1 MGTFTALDY
10 VVLVVYFGAMAA
22 LGPLFASKSR
32 TTEGYFLGDRSF
44 PGWLVGFSMF
54 ATSISSMTFMA
65 YPGDAFKTAWYR
77 MTPNYAL
84 PVAVLIATFFFLP
97 FFRRAGTVSAYEYL
111 EERFGR
117 WTRLYAACAF
127 IIGQAIRVSL
137 ILFLVSILLN
147 QMTGINV
154 YVCIL
159 LGGVITSFYTVLGG
173 IRAVLWTDFLQACVL
188 WVGGMISLVVIIHA
202 MPGGLAEI
210 FSMASEAGK
219 LGMADL
225 NAEGVLEPIKFSPDF
240 TEKTVS
246 LFLLV
251 GLGNW
256 MAEYSSNQNVIQ
268 RYAASKS
275 AKQARIAMWTCC
287 IFSVPTWALFM
298 FLGTALWAFFQ
309 VNPTP
314 EAQAI
319 LTGDGGAAAEDILP
333 YFVINFLPR
342 GISGLVI
349 AGVLAAAMSSLSS
362 SINSVS
368 AVSLVDVYKRHIA
381 PGKTDRHYVIVAKG
395 VGLGLAVFMI
405 VGASLLRLLQSTT
418 LQDSATILAALTA
431 GGLLGLYLLGFFT
444 KVGDDTSIL
453 AGIICT
459 LSFTLWMT
467 LSNMGWLPE
476 AWQSPIHSYY
486 AGLLG
491 HIIMFAVGFVFGVA
505 LKSRQTRDLTNLT
518 VWTQDGTPIQ

>member
-1 MGTFTALDY
+1 MNTFTPIDY
-10 VVLVVYFGAMAA
+10 AVLILYFGSMAA
-22 LGPLFASKSR
+22 LGPIFASKAR
-32 TTEGYFLGDRSF
+32 TTEGYFLGNRSF

-54 ATSISSMTFMA
+54 ATSISSVTFMA
-65 YPGDAFKTAWYR
+65 YPGDAYKTAWYR
-77 MTPNYAL
+77 MTPNFML
-84 PVAVLIATFFFLP
+84 PVAVLIATLFFLP
-97 FFRRAGTVSAYEYL
+97 FFRKAGTVSAYEYL
-111 EERFGR
+111 EERFGK

-127 IIGQAIRVSL
+127 IVGQAIRVSL

-159 LGGVITSFYTVLGG
+159 LGGIITSFYTVLGG
-173 IRAVLWTDFLQACVL
+173 IRAVLWTDFIQACVL

-202 MPGGLAEI
+202 LPGGLGQI
-210 FSMASEAGK
+210 FSMATEAGK
-219 LGMADL
+219 FSMADL
-225 NAEGVLEPIKFSPDF
+225 NAEGVLEPVQFAPDF
-240 TEKTVS
+240 TKKTVS
-246 LFLLV
+246 LLLLV

-256 MAEYSSNQNVIQ
+256 LAEYSSNQNVIQ

-275 AKQARIAMWTCC
+275 AKQAKIAMWTCC

-309 VNPTP
+309 VNPT
-314 EAQAI
+314 EQSQAI
-319 LTGDGGAAAEDILP
+319 LTGEGGVKAEDILP

-342 GISGLVI
+342 GLSGLVI

-381 PGKTDRHYVIVAKG
+381 PEKTDRHYVIVAKLI
-395 VGLGLAVFMI
+395 GLGLAAFMI
-405 VGASLLRLLQSTT
+405 AGAILLHKMQNTT

-444 KVGDDTSIL
+444 RVGDDTSIL

-459 LSFTLWMT
+459 LTFTLWMT
-467 LSNMGWLPE
+467 LTSLGWIPE
-476 AWQSPIHSYY
+476 SLRSPIHSYY
-486 AGLLG
+486 AGILG
-491 HIIMFAVGFVFGVA
+491 HIIMFAVGFGFGLIIKA
-505 LKSRQTRDLTNLT
+505 KQDRDLTNLT
-518 VWTQDGTPIQ
+518 VWTQDGTPMQ